1 MPEQSKAPVKVGGR
15 PPEPVRSSQA
25 EVESFIARV
34 NTVAP
39 VSAAGRGRLIFAMDA
54 TMSRQPTWDLA
65 LGLQAEMFRAVKEVG
80 GLDVQLV
87 YFRGLGETRASKW
100 VSDPEALTR
109 LMTRVSCQGGY
120 TQIRKVH
127 SAMPVAKASK
137 PK

>member
-1 MPEQSKAPVKVGGR
+1 MPAQSKAPVKVDGR
-15 PPEPVRSSQA
+15 PPEPARSSEA
-25 EVESFIARV
+25 EVESFIARL

-39 VSAAGRGRLIFAMDA
+39 VGAAGRGRLIFAMDD

-87 YFRGLGETRASKW
+87 YFRGLGESRASKW
-100 VSDPEALTR
+100 VSDPEALAR

-120 TQIRKVH
+120 TQIRKVLSH
-127 SAMPVAKASK
+127 CVAKASK